1 VLVNLLQD
9 RRHAVFTH
17 PLPLQKGGARLLDVK
32 LYEPVSSECL
42 KVAPRCAGKRAGRRS
57 LIIATEALASSDNER
72 GPEARV
78 RNKYEFSRRISRA
91 SMEEDQRQADRIDLK
106 VMARTHASAALKPR
120 QLSPIVITNIV
131 HRVSTSRRVA
141 NAVDGY

>member
-1 VLVNLLQD
+1 L
-9 RRHAVFTH
+9 
-17 PLPLQKGGARLLDVK
+17 GVK

-78 RNKYEFSRRISRA
+78 RNKYEFSRRMSRA

-120 QLSPIVITNIV
+120 QLSPSGQAEHLPG
-131 HRVSTSRRVA
+131 HRHRYHKYCSSCVNDPAGSQRR
-141 NAVDGY
+141 